1 MPRYQNASTSVVE
14 LDGIRIE
21 PGQIVTTEK
30 YIQKAL
36 PANVTLVDAVGFYDP
51 TLLSQK
57 VTSTSTVS
65 VPAGL
70 VGNYRII
77 IFCLSGE
84 VTVKA
89 NAATA
94 TARFMCAGDRLEWL
108 CTSRVIDN
116 VILTIATAVV
126 YVTIEKC

>member
-57 VTSTSTVS
+57 VDSTSTVS

-77 IFCLSGE
+77 IICLSGE
-84 VTVKA
+84 VSIKV

-94 TARFMCAGDRLEWL
+94 TARLMCAGDKVEWL
-108 CTSRVIDN
+108 CYSRIIDN
-116 VILTIATAVV
+116 VIFTIATGVA
-126 YVTIEKC
+126 YITIEKC